1 MKQFISTC
9 FCVFVLLLS
18 EEEEGTIVVLIPG
31 LLPRGSMG
39 TKLVANCFAYNF
51 ILVVIEVTLL
61 TMSV

>member
-1 MKQFISTC
+1 M
-9 FCVFVLLLS
+9 LS